1 MTALTANLT
10 AITTSNTTSRTRDS
24 ITMVRRRLL
33 HLRRYPTLTAFLV
46 GTPVLFLVLFVYV
59 FGGALGAGVGPERL
73 GRAGYLEYVTPAILV
88 MAVASIAVGTA
99 GAVAMDMTGGIVA
112 RFRTMAVAP
121 SAFLTGHVLAA
132 LVQSVIAVV
141 VAAGVAI
148 GIGYRPDATAG
159 TGVAVLGMLMLI
171 SFSLTWLTV
180 AFGLAAK
187 SVESATNLPMLLVL
201 LPFLGSGFV
210 PTDSMPAGLRWF
222 AEYQPFT
229 AFIESTRGLL
239 AGAADAG
246 DIGRAATWCVALSAL
261 GWGLARHL
269 YARERAF

>member
-1 MTALTANLT
+1 MTALTAPT
-10 AITTSNTTSRTRDS
+10 MYRTRDS

-59 FGGALGAGVGPERL
+59 FGGALGNGVGPERL
-73 GRAGYLEYVTPAILV
+73 GRAGYLDYVTPAILV

-121 SAFLTGHVLAA
+121 SAFLTGHVLGA
-132 LVQSVIAVV
+132 LVQSAIAVV
-141 VAAGVAI
+141 VAGGVAI
-148 GIGYRPDATAG
+148 GIGYRPSPTAATGAA
-159 TGVAVLGMLMLI
+159 TLGLLMVI
-171 SFSLTWLTV
+171 AFSLTWLTV

-187 SVESATNLPMLLVL
+187 SVESATNLPMILVL

-210 PTDSMPAGLRWF
+210 STELMPAGLRWF

-239 AGAADAG
+239 AGAAETD
-246 DIGRAATWCVALSAL
+246 DILRAVAWSVVLAAL
-261 GWGLARHL
+261 GSVLARSL
-269 YARERAF
+269 YDRERAS

>member
-1 MTALTANLT
+1 
-10 AITTSNTTSRTRDS
+10 
-24 ITMVRRRLL
+24 
-33 HLRRYPTLTAFLV
+33 
-46 GTPVLFLVLFVYV
+46 V
-59 FGGALGAGVGPERL
+59 FGGALGNGVGPERL

-121 SAFLTGHVLAA
+121 SAFLTGHVLGA

-148 GIGYRPDATAG
+148 GIGYRPDATLGGA
-159 TGVAVLGMLMLI
+159 VAVLGLLMLI

-187 SVESATNLPMLLVL
+187 SVESATNLPMILVL

-229 AFIESTRGLL
+229 AFIESTRSLL
-239 AGAADAG
+239 AGSADVG
-246 DIGRAATWCVALSAL
+246 DIGRAAGWCVVLAAL

-269 YARERAF
+269 YARERAS